1 LNLAYLDDGEA
12 ASREEHAHLVAE
24 REDHIPVFVSV
35 LFRQTRVFMDKL
47 GHVSFREGAE
57 TYILQE
63 VDKAEVQL
71 VESDFLDNG
80 ANCFKCELLIV
91 LCLIELLITVI
102 VAINVGGI

>member
-12 ASREEHAHLVAE
+12 ASREEHSHLVAE
-24 REDHIPVFVSV
+24 REDHIPIFVSV
-35 LFRQTRVFMDKL
+35 LLLEGRVFMNKL

-71 VESDFLDNG
+71 VESDFLYNE
-80 ANCFKCELLIV
+80 AN
-91 LCLIELLITVI
+91 
-102 VAINVGGI
+102 